1 MSEIIGY
8 VDPGTAATL
17 MQLALA
23 GVVGISALIKL
34 KWHQI
39 KRIFSRT
46 EAAGEAS
53 VREKT
58 DATSE

>member
-1 MSEIIGY
+1 MRQIIGY
-8 VDPGTAATL
+8 VDPGTTATL

-23 GVVGISALIKL
+23 GVVGISAIIKL

-39 KRIFSRT
+39 KRIFRT
-46 EAAGEAS
+46 TGSGGEVS
-53 VREKT
+53 VEEKT

>member
-1 MSEIIGY
+1 LRQIIGY
-8 VDPGTAATL
+8 VDPGTTATL

-23 GVVGISALIKL
+23 GVVGISAIIKL

-39 KRIFSRT
+39 KRIFRT
-46 EAAGEAS
+46 TGSGGEAS
-53 VREKT
+53 VEEKT

>member
-1 MSEIIGY
+1 VSEIIGY
-8 VDPGTAATL
+8 VDPGTTATL

-23 GVVGISALIKL
+23 GAVGISALIKL

-39 KRIFSRT
+39 KRSFSRT
-46 EAAGEAS
+46 EAAAESS
-53 VREKT
+53 VQEKT